1 MNILIN
7 VADQCH
13 STYGEI
19 VL

>member
-13 STYGEI
+13 STYGKI
-19 VL
+19 VR